1 MDYVYAAC
9 AFGRHDVEAAAKV
22 SPASPVPEAQALRKM
37 LNPHRQGRP
46 LKSELFSGVRM
57 FSPELSHRI

>member
-9 AFGRHDVEAAAKV
+9 AFGRHDVEAATKV

-37 LNPHRQGRP
+37 LKPHRQGRP
-46 LKSELFSGVRM
+46 LKAFKSDGCNCFQA
-57 FSPELSHRI
+57 